1 MIQLRL
7 RPLLAAR
14 PRSAALTGLV
24 LAAALVRELAGG
36 NDALSANVLFAL
48 ILGLVL
54 VLEPPGVIAGI
65 RPLGLAPSIGLGL
78 LAGALLAIPVMF
90 SGVFSA
96 RPMAAFGPWATAT
109 LMVAALEEAAIRG
122 AVQQLWTE
130 ERGVVAGLAAG
141 AITFAAI
148 HIPHY
153 GLAAMPIDLAVGVL
167 LGGLRLVTGRILPCV
182 IAHTLADWGA
192 WFQP

>member
-7 RPLLAAR
+7 RPLLVAR
-14 PRSAALTGLV
+14 PRAAALTRLV
-24 LAAALVRELAGG
+24 LAAALVRQVAGG
-36 NDALSANVLFAL
+36 NQSVPANVLFAL
-48 ILGLVL
+48 ILAVVV
-54 VLEPPGVIAGI
+54 VLEPPHVIAGI
-65 RPLGLAPSIGLGL
+65 RPLRLAPSIGLGL
-78 LAGALLAIPVMF
+78 LAGALLTIPVIF

-96 RPMAAFGPWATAT
+96 RPMAPFAPWATAT
-109 LMVAALEEAAIRG
+109 LIVAAVEEGAIRG

-141 AITFAAI
+141 AVIFAAI
-148 HIPHY
+148 HLPH

-167 LGGLRLVTGRILPCV
+167 LGGLRLVTARVLPCV
-182 IAHTLADWGA
+182 IAHTVADWGA